1 MEHGSFRIRPNK
13 RRWEVSTSCIDLLLK
28 ESQVEREE
36 GADSTTMAVKE
47 TKKVE
52 SKCIHDENLS
62 RFQSNIELELRVVKS
77 SDVALYSVC
86 VCVTRLVGFS
96 KALICTFSTERGEWC

>member
-1 MEHGSFRIRPNK
+1 MEHGSFRIGSNK
-13 RRWEVSTSCIDLLLK
+13 RGREVSTSCVELLLK

-36 GADSTTMAVKE
+36 GADSTAMAVKE

-52 SKCIHDENLS
+52 IQCIHDEDLS

-77 SDVALYSVC
+77 SDVALYMYVC
-86 VCVTRLVGFS
+86 V
-96 KALICTFSTERGEWC
+96 